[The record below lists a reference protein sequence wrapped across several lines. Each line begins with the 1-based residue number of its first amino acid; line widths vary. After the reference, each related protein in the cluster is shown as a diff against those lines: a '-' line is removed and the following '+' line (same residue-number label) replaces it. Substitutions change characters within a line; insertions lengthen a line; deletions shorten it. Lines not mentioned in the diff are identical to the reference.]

1 MNYGRISD
9 FQHLVYNLSLNLTG
23 HVCIV
28 RYGKIYRGN
37 KVNYTKRACIVI
49 CKVMCVL

>member
-1 MNYGRISD
+1 MYVNYGRISD

-23 HVCIV
+23 RVCIV

-37 KVNYTKRACIVI
+37 KVNYTHMYV
-49 CKVMCVL
+49 